1 MKILNRENWKVP
13 VYVFTE
19 NENIDND
26 IICQVEALAKSD
38 IPYKHISL
46 MPDFHQG
53 YSVPIGTV
61 FASENYV
68 FPYAVGVDIGCGVRL
83 NKFNIKTNDIKPY
96 LKEILK
102 LIKKEI
108 PAGFEWRKK
117 PVEAEFFKH
126 KIESNFLKNEL
137 NDAKL
142 QIGTLG
148 GGNHF
153 IEFQKDN
160 SDNIYLMIHC
170 GSRNIGKKTA
180 DYYHNIAVKRLS
192 GNNQNLPVLN
202 KSEEDGINYLK
213 DMNWC
218 LDFAYANRKLIGKII
233 LKIISK
239 FLNNVEIIQEW
250 DIHHNY
256 ACFEKHYG
264 KNLIVHRKGA
274 VKADVSDYVLIPGS
288 MGNESYFLEGLGFE
302 KSFKSA
308 SHGAGRVLSRNQA
321 KKKFNP
327 KEIIKNL
334 EKSNI
339 EIETKNIKD
348 IAEENGEAYKNI
360 KSVLK
365 NEKELVKVKFQLNPI
380 AVFKG

>member
-348 IAEENGEAYKNI
+348 IDEENGEAYKNI
-360 KSVLK
+360 KSV
-365 NEKELVKVKFQLNPI
+365 
-380 AVFKG
+380 